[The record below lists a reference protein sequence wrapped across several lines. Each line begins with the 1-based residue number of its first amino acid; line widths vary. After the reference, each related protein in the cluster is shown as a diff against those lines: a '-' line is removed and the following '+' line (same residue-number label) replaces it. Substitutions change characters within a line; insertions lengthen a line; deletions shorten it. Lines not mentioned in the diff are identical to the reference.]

1 MYCTY
6 CNFDYRMIQTQ
17 LTMVEIVCVCVYLH
31 NKLRINNVTST
42 ARAKSD
48 HIAYEI
54 GYCHKTNINV
64 TLKTVLAFWL
74 SK

>member
-6 CNFDYRMIQTQ
+6 CNFHYRMIQTQ
-17 LTMVEIVCVCVYLH
+17 LTMVEIVCEYLQ

-42 ARAKSD
+42 ARAKSE